1 VFSKELPP
9 PKRSGTYSKIGILC
23 LERTQPLNEASLD
36 DGSKAD

>member
-23 LERTQPLNEASLD
+23 LERTQPLNEALSVD
-36 DGSKAD
+36 RSMAD